1 MRIAFA
7 GKGGAGK
14 TSLAGTLARTLA
26 RRGYEV
32 LALDHD
38 PNPNLALALGLPPE
52 SAFNLSPLPAGLVK
66 RAGEGYSFTKPVA
79 DIIAEHGHDAPD
91 GVRLLVGSL
100 PEAAGKG

>member
-14 TSLAGTLARTLA
+14 TSLAGTLARILA
-26 RRGYEV
+26 GRGHEV

-38 PNPNLALALGLPPE
+38 PNPNLALALGVDPAKALTL
-52 SAFNLSPLPAGLVK
+52 SALPAGLV
-66 RAGEGYSFTKPVA
+66 RRTEGRYEFTKPVRE
-79 DIIAEHGHDAPD
+79 IIADHGHDAPD

-100 PEAAGKG
+100 PETAGHG

>member
-14 TSLAGTLARTLA
+14 SSLAGTLARTLA
-26 RRGYEV
+26 RRGYDV

-38 PNPNLALALGLPPE
+38 PNPNLALALGVG
-52 SAFNLSPLPAGLVK
+52 SATAMGLSPLPSGLVEK
-66 RAGEGYSFTKPVA
+66 DGEGYRFTKPIP
-79 DIIAEHGHDAPD
+79 DIIAEHGHAAPD

-100 PEAAGKG
+100 PETAGGG